1 MRPEDGV
8 NGVPGVA
15 MTTGPDRWPRP
26 GLLRRHRTPL
36 LLLLP
41 SLVLLSAVVAYPILD
56 TFITAFYK
64 TDPIGRRVAFVG
76 LDHFWAMARDPVF
89 RDILGQTV
97 FWTVLSVL
105 LKTVFGLTT
114 ALVLHTGL
122 PGMRIARLLII
133 LPWAFSLPIAAILWR
148 WVYDSQM
155 GMLNL
160 LLTTIGLPALTWLAD
175 PKLAFGA
182 TLAVSVWTG
191 VPFMALVFL
200 AGLQGIP
207 QDLYEAGRIDGAGWW
222 QEFGYLTL
230 PLLKPT
236 FVVATLL
243 SAVWTF
249 NSFVLVHVITGGG
262 PLHST
267 DILVTFLYKTA
278 FEWLSFGPASAMA
291 LVIFFILLVFSLTY
305 VRLYYRKEMLSE

>member
-1 MRPEDGV
+1 MDRASGAV
-8 NGVPGVA
+8 GGA
-15 MTTGPDRWPRP
+15 SGPRRCRF
-26 GLLRRHRTPL
+26 GSLRRHQTPI

-41 SLVLLSAVVAYPILD
+41 SLSLLAAVVAYPILD
-56 TFITAFYK
+56 TFVTAFFK
-64 TDPIGRRVAFVG
+64 TDPMGRRITFVG
-76 LDHFWAMARDPVF
+76 LDHFRGMAKDPLF
-89 RDILGQTV
+89 HQILERTAL
-97 FWTVLSVL
+97 WTVLSVSF
-105 LKTVFGLTT
+105 KTLVGLVA
-114 ALVLHTGL
+114 ALVLHTRL
-122 PGMRIARLLII
+122 PGMKLARLLVI

-148 WVYDSQM
+148 WIYDSQM

-160 LLTTIGLPALTWLAD
+160 LLTTIGLSGQTWLAD
-175 PKLAFGA
+175 PTLAFGA
-182 TLAVSVWTG
+182 TLTVSVWTG

-207 QDLYEAGRIDGAGWW
+207 EELYEAGRIDGAGRW
-222 QEFGYLTL
+222 QEFSHLTV

-262 PLHST
+262 PLHAT

-278 FEWLSFGPASAMA
+278 FEWLSFGQASAMA
-291 LVIFFILLVFSLTY
+291 LVTFVILLAFSLMY
-305 VRLYYRKEMLSE
+305 VRLYYREEMLGL

>member
-1 MRPEDGV
+1 MRGV
-8 NGVPGVA
+8 
-15 MTTGPDRWPRP
+15 TIRCTRP
-26 GLLRRHRTPL
+26 GPLRRHRVPF

-41 SLVLLSAVVAYPILD
+41 SLVLLFAVVAYPILD
-56 TFITAFYK
+56 TFVTAFFK
-64 TDPIGRRVAFVG
+64 TDPMGRRTAFIG
-76 LDHFWAMARDPVF
+76 FGHFQAMAKDGVF
-89 RDILGQTV
+89 REILGRTA
-97 FWTVLSVL
+97 FWTILSVF
-105 LKTVFGLTT
+105 LKTFFGLVL

-122 PGMRIARLLII
+122 PGMRVARLLVI

-148 WVYDSQM
+148 WIYDSQM

-160 LLTTIGLPALTWLAD
+160 LLTTIGLPAQTWLAL
-175 PKLAFGA
+175 PGLAFGS
-182 TLAVSVWTG
+182 TLTVSVWTG

-207 QDLYEAGRIDGAGWW
+207 QGLYEAGRIDGAGWW
-222 QEFGYLTL
+222 QELGYLTL

-262 PLHST
+262 PLHAT

-278 FEWLSFGPASAMA
+278 FEWLSFGQASAMA
-291 LVIFFILLVFSLTY
+291 LVTFFILLAFSLIY
-305 VRLYYRKEMLSE
+305 IRLYYRGEMLSE

>member
-1 MRPEDGV
+1 VLDGAS
-8 NGVPGVA
+8 GVVVTVGHA
-15 MTTGPDRWPRP
+15 GRARF
-26 GLLRRHRTPL
+26 GLLRRHRTPI

-41 SLVLLSAVVAYPILD
+41 SLSLLGAVVAYPILD
-56 TFITAFYK
+56 TFITAFFK
-64 TDPIGRRVAFVG
+64 TDPMGRRTAFVAF
-76 LDHFWAMARDPVF
+76 DHFRALAKDSLF
-89 RDILGQTV
+89 RQILGQTAL
-97 FWTVLSVL
+97 WTVLSVS
-105 LKTVFGLTT
+105 LKTLFGLVA

-122 PGMRIARLLII
+122 PGMRVARLLVI

-148 WVYDSQM
+148 WIYDSQM

-160 LLTTIGLPALTWLAD
+160 LLTTIGLTGHTWLAD
-175 PKLAFGA
+175 PGLAFGA
-182 TLAVSVWTG
+182 TLTVSVWTG

-207 QDLYEAGRIDGAGWW
+207 EELYEAGRIDGAGRW
-222 QEFGYLTL
+222 QEFGYLTM

-262 PLHST
+262 PLHAT
-267 DILVTFLYKTA
+267 DILVTFLYKSA
-278 FEWLSFGPASAMA
+278 FEWLSFGQASAMA
-291 LVIFFILLVFSLTY
+291 LVTFFILLVFSVVY
-305 VRLYYRKEMLSE
+305 VRLYYREEMLSQ